1 MQRGDLP
8 GAEVWFR
15 RATVAAPELSDAFL
29 GLGLVQLREGA
40 LDGAIASLG
49 KAAALNPQLQSPH
62 LFLGI
67 AQYQAGQ
74 SEAAGASLRAELA
87 LNQDNLQALQWLG
100 IVALGSDHPEQAVPP
115 LDHAVALKP
124 DDPQLLYYQA
134 RAHALVAEAA
144 LAKLYQIDPDSALV
158 HRASAENLA
167 GSGQPEKAI
176 AEYQLA
182 LSKQPGNPDLL
193 ESLAEQ
199 DQKISRFDDAS
210 KAYEQELALNP
221 NSAIALYNLGKIDV
235 EHGEPQAGVVLL
247 RKAVVTHA
255 RPAPTDFYLGL
266 GLAELGQNEEAAH
279 WLEQALASQPSS
291 FIAGSA
297 YFQLA
302 RAYQHLGRKDDAQ
315 KALDQLKR
323 LKTETAPAGA
333 AVSGPSASTATPAS
347 SVPQQGQP

>member
-8 GAEVWFR
+8 AAEAWFR
-15 RATVAAPELSDAFL
+15 RATAAAPELSDAFL

-74 SEAAGASLRAELA
+74 SEAASASLRAELA

-144 LAKLYQIDPDSALV
+144 LAKLYQLDPDSALV

-167 GSGQPEKAI
+167 SSGESDKAI

-182 LSKQPGNPDLL
+182 IRKQPDNPDLL

-199 DQKISRFDDAS
+199 QQKMGRVDAA
-210 KAYEQELALNP
+210 KAAYEQELKLNP
-221 NSAIALYNLGKIDV
+221 NSAIALYNLGRLDV
-235 EHGEPQAGVVLL
+235 ERGAPADGVVLL
-247 RKAVVTHA
+247 RRAQAAHA
-255 RPAPTDFYLGL
+255 SPGPTDFYLGL
-266 GLAELGQNEEAAH
+266 GLAELGQNEEAAQ
-279 WLEQALASQPSS
+279 WLERSLANHPSP
-291 FIAGSA
+291 FVEQGAW
-297 YFQLA
+297 FQLA
-302 RAYQHLGRKDDAQ
+302 RVYPKLNRKADAED
-315 KALDQLKR
+315 ALRR
-323 LKTETAPAGA
+323 LKQLLAVQEQQKDATAKA
-333 AVSGPSASTATPAS
+333 ARAS
-347 SVPQQGQP
+347 SPGLNASPSPNQP